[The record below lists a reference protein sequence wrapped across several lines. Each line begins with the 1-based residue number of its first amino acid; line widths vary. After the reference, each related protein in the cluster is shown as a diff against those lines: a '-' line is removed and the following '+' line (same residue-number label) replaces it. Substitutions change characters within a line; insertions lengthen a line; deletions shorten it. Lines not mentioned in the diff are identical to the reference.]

1 MIFKEFN
8 PNKHDTR
15 KVAELIYSVDY
26 RTNLKVF
33 KSKERA
39 VLAIETLL
47 LSEKNNYNEKKSEDY
62 IIDLNHHN
70 NQKNIANINNDQKYN
85 ANNNSIKKTNN
96 HNKSNYNNK
105 YNDRENNKN
114 INNKSVNNKYLD
126 NKDINNNK
134 SVNNKDLDNKDKN
147 NKNINSNN
155 LNNNSKF
162 YIILD
167 ENDFDDEEDII
178 GIISLVK
185 GKKGSLLKD
194 ILVTLKNLNL
204 LDSLRFSFIYILDYF
219 VLAKTLPDD
228 IYLAEIAIDKSQR
241 GKGMGT
247 EILNII
253 IEAARKKRFKRV
265 VLDAEFNNKG
275 AIKLYKSLGFEIFD
289 KKSIKLFKK
298 ERGMYNMEYVL

>member
-1 MIFKEFN
+1 LIFKEFN

-26 RTNLKVF
+26 RTNFKVF

-47 LSEKNNYNEKKSEDY
+47 SSGKNNYNEKSSEDY

-70 NQKNIANINNDQKYN
+70 NQKNITNNIINNQKYN
-85 ANNNSIKKTNN
+85 TNSKSIKKTNN
-96 HNKSNYNNK
+96 YGNKSNYNNK
-105 YNDRENNKN
+105 YNDRKNNKN
-114 INNKSVNNKYLD
+114 INDK
-126 NKDINNNK
+126 IINNK
-134 SVNNKDLDNKDKN
+134 SINNKIIDNQSINNKNIN

-167 ENDFDDEEDII
+167 ENDFDDAEDNII

-185 GKKGSLLKD
+185 GQKGSLLKD
-194 ILVTLKNLNL
+194 ILLTLKNLNL
-204 LDSLRFSFIYILDYF
+204 LDSLRFSFIYILDHF

-265 VLDAEFNNKG
+265 VLDAEFNNKE

-298 ERGMYNMEYVL
+298 ERGMYNMEYIL

>member
-33 KSKERA
+33 RSKERA

-70 NQKNIANINNDQKYN
+70 NQKNIANITNDQKYN

-114 INNKSVNNKYLD
+114 INNKSVNNKDLD
-126 NKDINNNK
+126 NKDI
-134 SVNNKDLDNKDKN
+134 N

-241 GKGMGT
+241 GKGM
-247 EILNII
+247 
-253 IEAARKKRFKRV
+253 
-265 VLDAEFNNKG
+265 
-275 AIKLYKSLGFEIFD
+275 
-289 KKSIKLFKK
+289 
-298 ERGMYNMEYVL
+298 

>member
-33 KSKERA
+33 RSKERA

-70 NQKNIANINNDQKYN
+70 NQKNIANITNDQKYN

-114 INNKSVNNKYLD
+114 INNKSVNNKDLD
-126 NKDINNNK
+126 NKDI
-134 SVNNKDLDNKDKN
+134 N

>member
-33 KSKERA
+33 RSKERA

-70 NQKNIANINNDQKYN
+70 QKNIANITNITNDQKYN

-114 INNKSVNNKYLD
+114 INN
-126 NKDINNNK
+126 I
-134 SVNNKDLDNKDKN
+134 SVNNKDLDNKDIN

>member
-33 KSKERA
+33 RSKERA

-70 NQKNIANINNDQKYN
+70 NQKNIANITNDQKYN

-126 NKDINNNK
+126 NKDINN
-134 SVNNKDLDNKDKN
+134 
-147 NKNINSNN
+147 KNINSNN

-167 ENDFDDEEDII
+167 ENDFDDEENII

>member
-8 PNKHDTR
+8 PNKHDIR

-47 LSEKNNYNEKKSEDY
+47 LSGKNNYNEKKSEDY

-155 LNNNSKF
+155 LDNNSKF

>member
-33 KSKERA
+33 RSKERA

-70 NQKNIANINNDQKYN
+70 NQKNIANITNDQKYN

-114 INNKSVNNKYLD
+114 INNKSVNYKYLD
-126 NKDINNNK
+126 NKDI
-134 SVNNKDLDNKDKN
+134 N

>member
-47 LSEKNNYNEKKSEDY
+47 LSGKNNYNEKKSEDY

-114 INNKSVNNKYLD
+114 INNKSVNNKY
-126 NKDINNNK
+126 
-134 SVNNKDLDNKDKN
+134 LDNKDKN

>member
-33 KSKERA
+33 RSKERA

-70 NQKNIANINNDQKYN
+70 NQKNIANITNDQKYN

-126 NKDINNNK
+126 NKDI
-134 SVNNKDLDNKDKN
+134 N